1 MVPEPGGAQAGAV
14 SSTPPAAG
22 GTPAPPHAPPEPAA
36 GPTRDGPRVTREEV
50 RDLGRLRR
58 SVDEAKIA
66 GVAAGLARHL
76 DIDPIIVRVALV
88 VLVFFGGAGLFLYF
102 AAWLLVPEEHSTQQP
117 LGLDD
122 RSRSIALVG
131 TGLLAGLAAIGDW
144 AGAFWLPWPIVIVG
158 LLVLM
163 FLDRSRRRRPVPA
176 APSGEGYD
184 ASYEPQRDP
193 RRRGPVLLWF
203 ALALIATGVG
213 VLGVVDVSGVDVVG
227 SAYPAL
233 TLAITAAMLLL
244 GAFWGRA
251 GGLVLVGL
259 LAALATALA
268 TAGGDWESERA
279 EHAPTSALEV
289 RDGYRQGAGELFV
302 DLSRVGD
309 VDALGGRTLRL
320 EGGIG
325 RIEVVAPD
333 GIDVRVRGT
342 VGGPGELS
350 LFGDRSSGF
359 EISDDGFLDSAEP
372 GAPLTIEVELGVGE
386 VVVREQDRSAP

>member
-1 MVPEPGGAQAGAV
+1 M
-14 SSTPPAAG
+14 
-22 GTPAPPHAPPEPAA
+22 
-36 GPTRDGPRVTREEV
+36 TREEV

-58 SVDEAKIA
+58 SVSEAKIA

-76 DIDPIIVRVALV
+76 DIDPIIVRVTLV

-131 TGLLAGLAAIGDW
+131 TGLLAALAAIGDW
-144 AGAFWLPWPIVIVG
+144 AGAFWFPWPVVIVG

-163 FLDRSRRRRPVPA
+163 MLDRSRRRRRSPA
-176 APSGEGYD
+176 ASWEAGYE
-184 ASYEPQRDP
+184 ASYGPPHHP

-203 ALALIATGVG
+203 TLALIATGFG
-213 VLGVVDVSGVDVVG
+213 ILGVVDVSGVDVVG

-233 TLAITAAMLLL
+233 ALALTAAMLVL

-259 LAALATALA
+259 VAALATGLA
-268 TAGGDWESERA
+268 TAGSDWEAERTRYV
-279 EHAPTSALEV
+279 PTSALEV

-302 DLSRVGD
+302 DLSGVQD
-309 VDALGGRTLRL
+309 VEGLGGRTVRV

-325 RIEVVAPD
+325 RIEVVAPE
-333 GIDVRVRGT
+333 GIDVRVRGA

-350 LFGDRSSGF
+350 LLGERSSGF
-359 EISDDGFLDSAEP
+359 EVSDEEFWDTAWAGP
-372 GAPLTIEVELGVGE
+372 PLTIEVELGAGE
-386 VVVREQDRSAP
+386 VLVRGQERSTP